1 MIHVFGAVLV
11 DVIACRDHF
20 TPSTSSIAPIT
31 IRLGGVGYNIFRALD
46 PAARRLVTAVG
57 DGPFS
62 QHVRRALGELSTQ
75 VLLHTVPG
83 SDVGIYVAF
92 MERGRLLYG
101 AADAAAFETAMTG
114 AWLDGALEAVAPGD
128 IVVVDANL
136 PADSLAHL
144 VRALHERGAWLV
156 FETVSVDKSA
166 RAREGVRDLFL
177 ATPTE
182 DELAS
187 LMGVSAPT
195 LADISAWM
203 AERRI
208 EHVVVTLGRQGLR
221 WLHAGESRLLEPTRA
236 LEVSDTTGAGD
247 TLLGALLA
255 GLHAWLAAREL
266 RLPDAAAR
274 RAAAGVMPGI
284 LRRAMD
290 EVERYLEALPTSGEA
305 VDGR

>member
-20 TPSTSSIAPIT
+20 TPATSSIAPIT
-31 IRLGGVGYNIFRALD
+31 IGLGGVGYNIFRALD

-62 QHVRRALGELSTQ
+62 QYVQRALSGESTQ
-75 VLLHTVPG
+75 ILLRAMPG
-83 SDVGIYVAF
+83 RDVGVYVAL

-101 AADAAAFETAMTG
+101 VADAAAFEAAM
-114 AWLDGALEAVAPGD
+114 AEPWLDEALEAVAPGD
-128 IVVVDANL
+128 VVVADANL
-136 PADSLAHL
+136 LAGPLAHL
-144 VRALHERGAWLV
+144 IGALRARGAWPV

-166 RAREGVRDLFL
+166 RARDAVGDLFL

-182 DELAS
+182 EELAS
-187 LMGVSAPT
+187 LMGMPAPS
-195 LADISAWM
+195 LADIRAWM
-203 AERRI
+203 EERRI
-208 EHVVVTLGRQGLR
+208 DHVVVTLGRQGLR

-255 GLHAWLAAREL
+255 GLHAWLATRES
-266 RLPDAAAR
+266 RLPDAATR
-274 RAAAGVMPGI
+274 RAAASVMPGL
-284 LRRAMD
+284 LRQAMD
-290 EVERYLEALPTSGEA
+290 EVERYLEARPASLAG
-305 VDGR
+305 D

>member
-20 TPSTSSIAPIT
+20 TPATSSIAPIT
-31 IRLGGVGYNIFRALD
+31 IGLGGVGYNIFRALD

-62 QHVRRALGELSTQ
+62 QYVQRALSGESAQ
-75 VLLHTVPG
+75 ILLRAMPG
-83 SDVGIYVAF
+83 RDVGVYVAL

-101 AADAAAFETAMTG
+101 VADAAAFEAAM
-114 AWLDGALEAVAPGD
+114 AEPWLDEALEAVEPGD
-128 IVVVDANL
+128 VVVADANL
-136 PADSLAHL
+136 LAGPLAHL
-144 VRALHERGAWLV
+144 VRALRARGAWPV

-166 RAREGVRDLFL
+166 RARDAVSDLFL

-187 LMGVSAPT
+187 LMGLSAPS

-203 AERRI
+203 EERRI
-208 EHVVVTLGRQGLR
+208 DHVVVTLGRQGLR

-255 GLHAWLAAREL
+255 GLHAWLAARESS
-266 RLPDAAAR
+266 LPDAATR
-274 RAAAGVMPGI
+274 RAAAGVMPGL
-284 LRRAMD
+284 LRHAMD
-290 EVERYLEALPTSGEA
+290 EVERYLEARS
-305 VDGR
+305 RS